1 VHDIAM
7 HASDDDASGG
17 APADLCGVAAQQRR
31 AVTTR
36 RLAAAQRTAA
46 ARRVARRDE
55 VCGARLGLARPAAQ
69 PLPPRRAR
77 VQQRCARARTGVD
90 AARAL
95 VTSLRVCARAGAVL
109 SSWRGSPR
117 QLHARPSSLPSPQR
131 AQLFASTR
139 ARASG
144 LEASMVHAKSG
155 DAACA
160 LLAPQPQPRCRRCCA
175 SRHHAAPLQQHPP
188 PAAVRGAQRVRC
200 SAAPQPPPAPEAVSF
215 GRRAASAAA
224 TLGALALGVRAGAA
238 AVNAGCPSF
247 PPLGGPYA
255 VGGADVRLPRE
266 ADGDASS
273 DALSDSGAASSD
285 DNTFRARVLYPCD
298 FPRPGAPQLRYM
310 GAGADGAAQAAS
322 LAGIVRFPAFLT
334 AHLAD
339 ASSGVIAAP
348 PVRAQRFPTLV
359 YSHGF
364 GGNAQMGTN
373 VLSEIASHGVIVIA
387 VEHTDGSASRTVRA
401 DGSELR
407 FGERL
412 AGGRGAG
419 LARRVR
425 ELRAAARAAAGG
437 AGVEA
442 LPPGV
447 AAAVDPR
454 ALFLGGHSYG
464 APTALLAL
472 RAVAPRPGAPPFAG
486 ALMHDAALAVLPE
499 STLREPS
506 SAPLLFL
513 LSDEYEASPFTLTPV
528 MIAAHAAPPGSGVYA
543 LAGSAHGNY
552 VDAPFWSQR
561 FVMRGLAKLG
571 IPAAG
576 SAPAVEC
583 LRAIGTS
590 GGAFLAGADAGAKGF
605 AGAQPRLSALLL
617 RAHSSA

>member
-1 VHDIAM
+1 M
-7 HASDDDASGG
+7 LLHASSGG
-17 APADLCGVAAQQRR
+17 
-31 AVTTR
+31 
-36 RLAAAQRTAA
+36 
-46 ARRVARRDE
+46 
-55 VCGARLGLARPAAQ
+55 
-69 PLPPRRAR
+69 
-77 VQQRCARARTGVD
+77 
-90 AARAL
+90 
-95 VTSLRVCARAGAVL
+95 
-109 SSWRGSPR
+109 
-117 QLHARPSSLPSPQR
+117 
-131 AQLFASTR
+131 
-139 ARASG
+139 
-144 LEASMVHAKSG
+144 
-155 DAACA
+155 AACA
-160 LLAPQPQPRCRRCCA
+160 LLAQRRPRRCA
-175 SRHHAAPLQQHPP
+175 HHALPPHMP
-188 PAAVRGAQRVRC
+188 PAAARRARRVHC
-200 SAAPQPPPAPEAVSF
+200 AAVPPPPPQEPVSF

-224 TLGALALGVRAGAA
+224 TLAAVALSVRAGAA

-266 ADGDASS
+266 ADGERDTPEGEAADDAA
-273 DALSDSGAASSD
+273 DE
-285 DNTFRARVLYPCD
+285 NTFRARVLYPCD
-298 FPRPGAPQLRYM
+298 FPRPGAPQLAYM
-310 GAGADGAAQAAS
+310 GAGADGTAQAAS

-334 AHLAD
+334 SHLAD
-339 ASSGVIAAP
+339 AQSGVIASP

-359 YSHGF
+359 YSHGY

-407 FGERL
+407 FGQRL
-412 AGGRGAG
+412 PGGRGAG

-437 AGVEA
+437 AGVDA

-464 APTALLAL
+464 APTALLSL
-472 RAVAPRPGAPPFAG
+472 RAQTPRPGAPPFAG
-486 ALMHDAALAVLPE
+486 ALMHDAALAVLPDA
-499 STLREPS
+499 TLREPC

-528 MIAAHAAPPGSGVYA
+528 ITAAHAAPPGSGVYA

-576 SAPAVEC
+576 AAPAVEC
-583 LRAIGTS
+583 VRAIGVS
-590 GGAFLAGADAGAKGF
+590 AAAFLAGADAGAKGF
-605 AGAQPRLSALLL
+605 ADGLPRMSALLL
-617 RAHSSA
+617 RARGGGA